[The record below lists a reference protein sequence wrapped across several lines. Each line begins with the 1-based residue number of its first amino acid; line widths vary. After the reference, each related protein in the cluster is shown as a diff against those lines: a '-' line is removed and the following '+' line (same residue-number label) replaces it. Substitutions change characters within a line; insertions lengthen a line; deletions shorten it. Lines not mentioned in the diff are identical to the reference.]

1 MDNFDQFEWVNPLP
15 GIIREPVPRSEFLI
29 KGGPWDYFYTFTGTY
44 RIKDTEFFEK
54 QVGAIDSELL
64 SLFRR
69 WGPEF
74 PAYSAVAISVGS
86 YPRREKIEGLKNA
99 LREALA
105 SSYPYT
111 LDTFR
116 KITRLLWGR
125 IPKTSEIP
133 SLVEEYEGPLEDPY
147 YPDAPILPSNL
158 VRAEGERRLRWRDA
172 WREYTMKLLGSPEKA
187 MFIMFELPTS
197 PRARYKISPRLRLPT
212 GEYLEPVVMGGT
224 ISPVPPVVPQPQ
236 PPVPPVVPPVPTPV
250 FPIEPAPVVPQ
261 PQPWPV
267 TPEPETPVTDDTTV
281 PVSEEKKDEK
291 KAFPWWLVIVIGVVV
306 LFFIM
311 KD

>member
-1 MDNFDQFEWVNPLP
+1 MDNFDPIEWINPLP

-29 KGGPWDYFYTFTGTY
+29 KGGPWDYLYTFTGTY

-64 SLFRR
+64 SLFKR
-69 WGPEF
+69 WRPEF
-74 PAYSAVAISVGS
+74 SAYSAIAISVGS

-133 SLVEEYEGPLEDPY
+133 PLVEEYEGPLDDPY
-147 YPDAPILPSNL
+147 DPDAPILPSIL
-158 VRAEGERRLRWRDA
+158 VQAERERRLRWRDA
-172 WREYTMKLLGSPEKA
+172 WREYTMRLLGSPEKA

-212 GEYLEPVVMGGT
+212 GEYLEPVVRT
-224 ISPVPPVVPQPQ
+224 NTVSPVG
-236 PPVPPVVPPVPTPV
+236 PTPS
-250 FPIEPAPVVPQ
+250 
-261 PQPWPV
+261 
-267 TPEPETPVTDDTTV
+267 VTDDATV
-281 PVSEEKKDEK
+281 PVSEDKKDEK
-291 KAFPWWLVIVIGVVV
+291 KAFPWWVVIVIGIVA
-306 LFFIM
+306 LFFFM